1 MISNFCTLGWDKQP
15 LISNSFISHL
25 ITPILKSLVV
35 PVFNWCDL
43 FTNCTIFFFKS
54 HLFPNQR
61 EGYTKNQL
69 DFKACFKVTNQI
81 EGKWKTKS
89 IMWQILQLLFPKLLI
104 PPRGMNLISNQHQN
118 GRNKVVI
125 EPRVIQ
131 FWSRMNLSQRF
142 KNKFHA
148 RQVEIS

>member
-43 FTNCTIFFFKS
+43 FTNCAIFFFKS
-54 HLFPNQR
+54 HLFPNQT

-89 IMWQILQLLFPKLLI
+89 IMKQILQLLFPTTVQ
-104 PPRGMNLISNQHQN
+104 NQISCSPGWDQLKSH
-118 GRNKVVI
+118 KFAAPSSAFLSKISLSITFLKIIVI
-125 EPRVIQ
+125 I
-131 FWSRMNLSQRF
+131 
-142 KNKFHA
+142 
-148 RQVEIS
+148 